1 MRINSKKYIRNI
13 FSSLVCF
20 SLMTSS
26 AAGFDYKVEY
36 AGGDTDF
43 KLSGKTYEGIGGQ
56 IVTLK
61 VEKGGN
67 VEYTRQTETN
77 RLGEYSF
84 DFNIL
89 QGASGDINIV
99 INDGTGA
106 ESKTFYKS
114 TSGEVDRALTA
125 VNSAVGSAGIIA
137 AVSANDSE
145 TSTAVHKILQLDA
158 ADFGNGALIP
168 EYFSGKTFDTL
179 DVLLK
184 EYEKGKFL
192 QAVKNSTDGAVLCA
206 MMNECKMAETLS
218 GNTADVFNAYT
229 TNEKA
234 QLLNN
239 IKGNPFTSDD
249 AFKNALYDAVI
260 INELSK
266 VSTDTEK
273 WAVLSQNN
281 DYLLLSL
288 STYENSTVFASL
300 KAQLFANAITSI
312 DTMKS
317 NIAVIY
323 STLTA
328 PPPGGDDGGGGGN
341 GGGGGKREYPSA
353 SGDLVTSLTDSP
365 KFGFNDLSGYE
376 WAEDAILSLAA
387 DGIINGKGNS
397 AFAPADNVTRAEFAK
412 IIIGAFDLVTDNAS
426 ASFTDVAASHWGYR
440 YIASA
445 ASKGIVNGVSAQ
457 MFNPDGK
464 ITRQDMATIC
474 YRVLESKGIAADSAN
489 AKEFMDAGEI
499 SDYAKTAVDVL
510 SSLGIIN
517 GKGDG
522 IFAPDD
528 FATRAE
534 AAKIIHS
541 LRSLK

>member
-1 MRINSKKYIRNI
+1 MRINSKKYIRNM

-20 SLMTSS
+20 SVVTSS
-26 AAGFDYKVEY
+26 VAGFAYQVDY
-36 AGGDTDF
+36 AGGNADF
-43 KLSGKTYEGIGGQ
+43 KLSGKTAQEMGGQ

-77 RLGEYSF
+77 RLGEYTF
-84 DFNIL
+84 DFNVL
-89 QGASGDINIV
+89 EDSYGDINV
-99 INDGTGA
+99 IINEGSGPET
-106 ESKTFYKS
+106 KTFYKS
-114 TSGEVDRALTA
+114 SPGEVERALA
-125 VNSAVGSAGIIA
+125 SVNLTGVRA
-137 AVSANDSE
+137 AISSNDSV
-145 TSTAVHKILQLDA
+145 TSTPVHKVLQLKA
-158 ADFGNGALIP
+158 EDFTETGLITA
-168 EYFSGKTFDTL
+168 YFSGKTFDTL
-179 DVLLK
+179 DALLK

-192 QAVKNSTDGAVLCA
+192 QELENPSSIGEVLFA
-206 MMNECKMAETLS
+206 MMNECEMAEILS
-218 GNTADVFNAYT
+218 GNTAKVFEAYT
-229 TNEKA
+229 ENEK
-234 QLLNN
+234 QQMLNG
-239 IKGNPFTSDD
+239 IKGNRFTNDN
-249 AFKNALYDAVI
+249 AFKKALYDAVL

-281 DYLLLSL
+281 DYLSLGL
-288 STYENSTVFASL
+288 STYENSSVFTSL
-300 KAQLFANAITSI
+300 KTQLFANTITSI

-323 STLTA
+323 STLTS
-328 PPPGGDDGGGGGN
+328 PPPGGDDGGGGG
-341 GGGGGKREYPSA
+341 GGGGGKHEYPSA
-353 SGDLVTSLTDSP
+353 SSDLVTSLTDSP
-365 KFGFNDLSGYE
+365 KFGFNDLNGYE

-387 DGIINGKGNS
+387 DGIINGKAQS
-397 AFAPADNVTRAEFAK
+397 VFAPADNVTRAEFAK
-412 IIIGAFDLVTDNAS
+412 IIIGAFDLVADNTLV
-426 ASFTDVAASHWGYR
+426 SFKDVPASHWGYR

-445 ASKGIVNGVSAQ
+445 ASKGIVNGISAQ

-474 YRVLESKGIAADSAN
+474 YRVLASKGIATDSAN
-489 AKEFMDAGEI
+489 AKKFMDAGEI

-522 IFAPDD
+522 IFAPDN

-541 LRSLK
+541 LRKLK